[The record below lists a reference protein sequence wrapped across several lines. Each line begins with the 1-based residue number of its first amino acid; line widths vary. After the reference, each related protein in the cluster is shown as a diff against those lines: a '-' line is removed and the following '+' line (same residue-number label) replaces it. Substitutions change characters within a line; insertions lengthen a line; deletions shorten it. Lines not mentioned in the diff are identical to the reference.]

1 MLWLGYWF
9 KIQHITGLIEI
20 RYWQCISALI
30 KKKSKKTDT
39 FVAAIGGPN
48 K

>member
-1 MLWLGYWF
+1 MA
-9 KIQHITGLIEI
+9 GLIEI

-30 KKKSKKTDT
+30 KKKSKKKTDT